1 MKFQNFLEPKGASIP
16 RNNKCNFSY
25 KTFTKIL
32 LTSVESNTSD
42 TTDTKAEL
50 LWHYIARK

>member
-25 KTFTKIL
+25 KTFMKIL

-42 TTDTKAEL
+42 TTDTKAKL

>member
-1 MKFQNFLEPKGASIP
+1 MKFQKVLEPKGPSIS
-16 RNNKCNFSY
+16 RNNKCNFSN
-25 KTFTKIL
+25 KTFMKIL

>member
-25 KTFTKIL
+25 KTFMKIL

-42 TTDTKAEL
+42 TTDTEAKSVG
-50 LWHYIARK
+50 HYIARK